1 MVLFLGLE
9 VIKFLSPQNGV
20 LSALPFLSRYTFGI
34 IFAQFFDLCLKKRC
48 MSLVYL
54 RKVAVCVC
62 MYAYFNCP
70 SLNSNDL
77 ELNFSASVAR
87 PCSSGFSI
95 GGV

>member
-1 MVLFLGLE
+1 LLSNLIMKLFLGLE
-9 VIKFLSPQNGV
+9 VIKFCPQNGV

-62 MYAYFNCP
+62 TYIA
-70 SLNSNDL
+70 LIVRL
-77 ELNFSASVAR
+77 
-87 PCSSGFSI
+87 
-95 GGV
+95 